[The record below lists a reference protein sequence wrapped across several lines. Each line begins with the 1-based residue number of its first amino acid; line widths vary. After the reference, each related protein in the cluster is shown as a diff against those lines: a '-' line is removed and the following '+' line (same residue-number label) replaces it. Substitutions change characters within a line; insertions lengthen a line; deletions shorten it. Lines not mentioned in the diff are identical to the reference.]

1 MIKLHER
8 KGNSIAEEE
17 AYEQLAELQEAMK
30 SLESKEKE
38 LQAADPATT
47 EKSLKD
53 KKLLDDLLDQQR
65 DYLAASSNITV
76 QKKPAT
82 DDDTSN
88 PTTPFKNNEGE
99 DSDDNFVP
107 NYGRAMNLQRNGIPP
122 IVVNNRSNAVQV
134 DDDSTLNSNA

>member
-8 KGNSIAEEE
+8 KGNSVAEEE
-17 AYEQLAELQEAMK
+17 AYEQLAELLEEMK
-30 SLESKEKE
+30 SLKSREKE
-38 LQAADPATT
+38 LQAADLATT
-47 EKSLKD
+47 EKSLKC
-53 KKLLDDLLDQQR
+53 KKLLDDLLDRQR

-76 QKKPAT
+76 QKTPAT

-107 NYGRAMNLQRNGIPP
+107 DYGHAMSLQRNGIPP
-122 IVVNNRSNAVQV
+122 MAGNNRSNAV
-134 DDDSTLNSNA
+134 